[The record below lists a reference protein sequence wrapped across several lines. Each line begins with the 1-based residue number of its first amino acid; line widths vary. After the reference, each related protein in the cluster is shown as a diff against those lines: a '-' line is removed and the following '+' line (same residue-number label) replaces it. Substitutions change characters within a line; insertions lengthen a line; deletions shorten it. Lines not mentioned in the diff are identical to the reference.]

1 MEKKYGKSYGDIAGI
16 KRNFFEENERLL
28 KRNKAI
34 GEIYRKQPLRTKC
47 KLCGHSLNTGKE
59 KSFVSHNIEYKIC
72 ASCTHV
78 NGIHDDTIA
87 FSDALYSVQDYGQTY
102 YSEKDKQ
109 AYQLRME
116 SIYRPKVLFLKQ
128 VLKNVGS
135 ILEIGAGSG
144 YFCAAAHKEGYDIVG
159 VEISESQV
167 EYANQINGKEL
178 LQCIRTEQI
187 ADTIR
192 ETGREILIA
201 IGVLE
206 HIYNL
211 REVLE
216 AIKDNNNIKYLYFS
230 VPLFSF
236 SVFFE
241 TIFPDGFNRH
251 LGGAHTHLFTLDSV
265 KYMNKEF
272 GFDPVGQWIFGTDVA
287 DLSRLIQQRLQNENG
302 DIIDI
307 FQNQFAKILDRVQMA
322 IDEAE
327 FASEVHMIVKVLHE

>member
-1 MEKKYGKSYGDIAGI
+1 MEKKYGKSYGDIEKI
-16 KRNFFEENERLL
+16 KRNFLEENEKLL
-28 KRNKAI
+28 KRHDAI
-34 GEIYRKQPLRTKC
+34 GEIYRKQPLRTNC

-72 ASCTHV
+72 TSCTHV
-78 NGIHDDTIA
+78 NGIYDDTIE
-87 FSDALYSVQDYGQTY
+87 FSDALYNAQDYGQTY

-109 AYQLRME
+109 SYQSRME
-116 SIYRPKVLFLKQ
+116 SIYYPKVLFLKQ

-144 YFCAAAHKEGYDIVG
+144 FFCAAAHKEGYDIVG
-159 VEISESQV
+159 IEISQSQV

-178 LQCIRTEQI
+178 LQCIPAEQI
-187 ADTIR
+187 TDTIR
-192 ETGREILIA
+192 ETDREILVA

-216 AIKDNNNIKYLYFS
+216 AIRDNKNIKYLYFS

-241 TIFPDGFNRH
+241 AIFPDGFNRH
-251 LGGAHTHLFTLDSV
+251 LGGAHTHLFTLDSI
-265 KYMNKEF
+265 KCMNKEF
-272 GFDPVGQWIFGTDVA
+272 GFEPVGQWIFGTDVA
-287 DLSRLIQQRLQNENG
+287 DLSRFIQQRLHKENG
-302 DIIDI
+302 EIIDI
-307 FQNQFAKILDRVQMA
+307 FQNHFAKIIDRLQRT

-327 FASEVHMIVKVLHE
+327 FASEVHMIVKILHK